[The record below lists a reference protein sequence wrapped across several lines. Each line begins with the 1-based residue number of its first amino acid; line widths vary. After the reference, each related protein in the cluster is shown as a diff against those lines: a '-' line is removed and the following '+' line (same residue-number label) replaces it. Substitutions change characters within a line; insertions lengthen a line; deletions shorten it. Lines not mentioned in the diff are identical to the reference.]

1 MDKKILGTLD
11 QANDCLIIYHD
22 LPIDNLYKNSQDL
35 MINLNEV
42 VDKLFERSLQ
52 LKKVWLIHSTYIHID
67 CIYCYYI
74 N

>member
-1 MDKKILGTLD
+1 
-11 QANDCLIIYHD
+11 
-22 LPIDNLYKNSQDL
+22 L

-67 CIYCYYI
+67 WIYCYYI

>member
-1 MDKKILGTLD
+1 LDKKILGTLD

-52 LKKVWLIHSTYIHID
+52 LKKV
-67 CIYCYYI
+67 
-74 N
+74 

>member
-67 CIYCYYI
+67 WIYCYYI